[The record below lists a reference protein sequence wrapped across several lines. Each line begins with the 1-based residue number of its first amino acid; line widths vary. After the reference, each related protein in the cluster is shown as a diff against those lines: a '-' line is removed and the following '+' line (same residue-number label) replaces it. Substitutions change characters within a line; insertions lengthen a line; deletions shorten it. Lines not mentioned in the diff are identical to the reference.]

1 MSALIARVPT
11 MSVDD
16 LHKMRANALNLLND
30 PRRGKDAELLLAA
43 IDAELSQRF
52 LPGMIARFKEVYPG
66 GFYGERQAIEERD
79 YKLNASRL
87 CLELMAKETFAQL
100 LAEKQWEELRLRAS
114 KVVDATNFIAPRFE
128 KPKLFDQLKEEQ
140 AASLF
145 FPALYA
151 LLWGEESFDSRFDGF
166 CNTLEKL
173 DVAKWTFASYFPFLA
188 EPERC
193 MFVKPTMLQKSLE
206 ISRYPLRYEST
217 PSAGLYREILAFS
230 AWLKDKLKEL
240 EPRDMIDVH
249 SFMWHMA
256 PTGKWADD

>member
-1 MSALIARVPT
+1 MMSVLIARVPT

-16 LHKMRANALNLLND
+16 LHKMRANALNLLDD

-79 YKLNASRL
+79 YKVKASQL
-87 CLELMAKETFAQL
+87 CLKLLAKEEFAELMA
-100 LAEKQWEELRLRAS
+100 AEQWDELRTRAS

-128 KPKLFDQLKEEQ
+128 KPKLFDQLKEAKS
-140 AASLF
+140 AALF
-145 FPALYA
+145 FPALYEV
-151 LLWGEESFDSRFDGF
+151 LWGQGDFYERFDGF
-166 CNTLEKL
+166 CKTLEKL
-173 DVAKWTFASYFPFLA
+173 DVAKWTFASYFSFLA

-217 PSAGLYREILAFS
+217 PSAAMVES
-230 AWLKDKLKEL
+230 DST
-240 EPRDMIDVH
+240 P
-249 SFMWHMA
+249 S
-256 PTGKWADD
+256 TTS